1 MRREKLFRYLDIA
14 IFFSS
19 LLLLISFLLIYGF
32 CLSAAIK
39 KNAYFISHT
48 LIVLF
53 IINKIWAL
61 LSSVDKIQELKAQKL
76 PYIFTSILLLQFI
89 FISAD
94 LYGYIFPYA
103 DNEIYYHAI
112 TLIFIV
118 SLFLFQL
125 SRANTAFLLRKRL
138 KPEHMFVLS
147 FLALIISGTFLL
159 MMPAATVK
167 GGSISL
173 IDALFTSTSAVCV
186 TGLTVQNTAV
196 CFTVFGKTII
206 MALIQLG
213 GLGIMTS
220 TSFLTLLF
228 LRKMSMSERFMLGG
242 FFTDEALPD
251 IPGIVKTIFFS
262 TILIEFFGAVLLFVS
277 WRHDF
282 PSPQAAFFH
291 SIFHSVSAFCNA
303 GFSSFPDN
311 LINYRCD
318 LMINAVITS
327 LIIIGGLGFF
337 VIFNILVSMNPRIKK
352 TLNTHSR
359 IVLTVTASL
368 IILGTLFIFIFE
380 YNTSFCYLSFKEK
393 FLASYFQSVTART
406 AGFNTVDIGALS
418 HPVLLFISFLMYV
431 GGSPGSTAG
440 GIKTTTLGVLAAC
453 VMATVRKGDDV
464 AIFKRRIENKT
475 IYKALSLVVLSLMFI
490 FIVSLFLIMIEKE
503 TPIKIFFE
511 TVSAFGT
518 VGLSTGITSQL
529 SAAGKLAIIMTM
541 FVGRLGPV
549 TLAVSLSRQ
558 DVPSTIRYPLDS
570 NIMIG

>member
-1 MRREKLFRYLDIA
+1 MRKEKLFKYLDTALFIL
-14 IFFSS
+14 S

-32 CLSAAIK
+32 YLNPAIK
-39 KNAYFISHT
+39 KAAYFISHT
-48 LIVLF
+48 LIAFF

-61 LSSVDKIQELKAQKL
+61 LSSENKLGELKAKKF

-94 LYGYIFPYA
+94 LYDYVFPYA

-118 SLFLFQL
+118 SLFLSQL
-125 SRANTAFLLRKRL
+125 AKVNPAFLLRESL
-138 KPEHMFVLS
+138 KPEHLFILS
-147 FLALIISGTFLL
+147 FLILIILGTLLL

-167 GGSISL
+167 GEGMPL

-186 TGLTVQNTAV
+186 TGLTVQNTAF
-196 CFTVFGKTII
+196 CFTTFGKII
-206 MALIQLG
+206 ILILIQLG

-228 LRKMSMSERFMLGG
+228 LRRMSMSERFMLGG

-251 IPGIVKTIFFS
+251 IPGIVKTIFAS
-262 TILIEFFGAVLLFVS
+262 TILIELFGALLLFIS

-282 PSPQAAFFH
+282 SSPQAAFFH

-303 GFSSFPDN
+303 GFSTFPEN
-311 LINYRCD
+311 LINYRFNF
-318 LMINAVITS
+318 MINAVITV

-337 VIFNILVSMNPRIKK
+337 VIFNIVVSMNPKIKK

-359 IVLTVTASL
+359 IVLTVTALL

-380 YNTSFCYLSFKEK
+380 YNMSFFHLSLKEK
-393 FLASYFQSVTART
+393 LLASYFQAVTART
-406 AGFNTVDIGALS
+406 AGFNTVDIDALS
-418 HPVLLFISFLMYV
+418 QPVLLFLSFLMYI

-440 GIKTTTLGVLAAC
+440 GIKTTTIGVLAAS
-453 VMATVRKGDDV
+453 VIATVREGDDV

-490 FIVSLFLIMIEKE
+490 FIVSLFLIMTENE
-503 TPIKIFFE
+503 APIKIFFE

-529 SAAGKLAIIMTM
+529 TVAGKLLIIMTM
-541 FVGRLGPV
+541 FVGRLGPI

-558 DVPSTIRYPLDS
+558 DTPSTVRYPLDS